1 MSSINM
7 VLLLGNVGTVEV
19 KDYAEDKSLVQL
31 SLATQSG
38 YKKGD
43 DWVNETEWHRC
54 IFAIPSLA
62 ERAKNIQVGD
72 TIEVRGS
79 IKTNKWTDKEGN
91 EKSLKEISVVS
102 FTTHKKAA
110 KKEDAEEHHSE
121 GAPAP
126 AISGNDDD
134 LPF

>member
-1 MSSINM
+1 M
-7 VLLLGNVGTVEV
+7 VLLVGNVGTVEV
-19 KDYAEDKSLVQL
+19 KEYGEGKFLVQV

-43 DWVNETEWHRC
+43 DWVNETEWHKC

-62 ERAKNIQVGD
+62 ERAKNISKGD

-79 IKTNKWTDKEGN
+79 IKTNKWTNKDGE
-91 EKSLKEISVVS
+91 ERSYKEIAATSY
-102 FTTHKKAA
+102 TTHRKA
-110 KKEDAEEHHSE
+110 KRDEQGE
-121 GAPAP
+121 APQGQPNTASP
-126 AISGNDDD
+126 ASVGEDDD